1 MTQSQSR
8 RAKQNRRRLAR
19 ATARYFS
26 KLDDEAVKEEN
37 LLAARLHLTKR
48 IIQEI
53 DQS

>member
-8 RAKQNRRRLAR
+8 RKKKNCRGLAR
-19 ATARYFS
+19 ATARYFRQ
-26 KLDDEAVKEEN
+26 LDDEAVKDEN
-37 LLAARLHLTKR
+37 LSAASLRLTKR